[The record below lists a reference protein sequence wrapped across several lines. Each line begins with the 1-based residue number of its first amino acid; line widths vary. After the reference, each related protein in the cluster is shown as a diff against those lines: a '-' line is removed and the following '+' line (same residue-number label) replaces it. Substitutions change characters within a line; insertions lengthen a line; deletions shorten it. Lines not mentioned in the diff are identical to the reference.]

1 MDEIFRLLTFNIAHG
16 RGLSFYQGF
25 SSEIKIRRNVTRIA
39 RLLRNSGAS
48 MVALQEVDEDSHWN
62 RNLNLLRMIQEEAG
76 YPYAEIGI
84 HNRREGDRPLA
95 YGNALLSK
103 YPVHQWDNNPFGQAT
118 LGEKGFLYAVV
129 DVGGHALPVINLH
142 LDYRSRKRR
151 IEQVEQIIAYI
162 CERPHPGR
170 ETPLVPI
177 ICGDFNSGSRR
188 VDDAV
193 SHLFRFVQNHGDYRL
208 YPEGARTFPRPLSQP
223 GDRFHPL
230 ARTLPARSLRSP
242 EVLPVG
248 SPPGRAGVQPGCI
261 TGVRVGAPLRC
272 F

>member
-1 MDEIFRLLTFNIAHG
+1 MVKAIRILTFNIAHG

-25 SSEIKIRRNVTRIA
+25 SSEVKIRRNASKIA
-39 RLLRNSGAS
+39 RLIRASGAS
-48 MVALQEVDEDSHWN
+48 IVALQEVDEDSHWN
-62 RNLNLLRMIQEEAG
+62 RNVNLLRVIQEESG

-84 HNRREGDRPLA
+84 HNRREGERPLA

-103 YPVHQWDNNPFGQAT
+103 YPVHLWENNPFGQAT

-129 DVGGHALPVINLH
+129 DIDGHPLPVINLH

-151 IEQVEQIIAYI
+151 IEQVEQIIAYL

-208 YPEGARTFPRPLSQP
+208 YPEGSRTFPAHFPSRGIDFIL
-223 GDRFHPL
+223 
-230 ARTLPARSLRSP
+230 LPAPYHRIRCQ
-242 EVLPVG
+242 VLKSYLSDHRPVLLEFVNG
-248 SPPGRAGVQPGCI
+248 G
-261 TGVRVGAPLRC
+261 
-272 F
+272 